1 MAHPNIIRLYYAYAR
16 PPSIITGFYPLGSI
30 DRLLYS
36 KPRLAAFTWEFQV
49 RCAIDVAQGLEFMHS
64 RAIPILHRDLKS
76 ANVLVQD
83 LEPTSAVVAAL
94 CDFGLA
100 TRFTGTESR
109 GPNDNPRWTAPE
121 VLQYQPYTTKADIY
135 SYGVVLFEIMTG
147 RVPFDDDSFEFIV
160 SKRVIKGDRPR
171 LPDSIEPR
179 MAALIS
185 RCWSQL
191 PAQRPEWSAILHEL
205 RSILVSTTSI
215 TIERPGTLSQS
226 FSRRAGTAVIE
237 WTAAQPANAS
247 ATLSAAAPRAGCKPA
262 LATTTTTTTA
272 TSNSSNSSSIVDV
285 HTSR

>member
-1 MAHPNIIRLYYAYAR
+1 M
-16 PPSIITGFYPLGSI
+16 
-30 DRLLYS
+30 
-36 KPRLAAFTWEFQV
+36 

-171 LPDSIEPR
+171 LPDSIEPAPGAAAGMER
-179 MAALIS
+179 HPARAALDP
-185 RCWSQL
+185 RL
-191 PAQRPEWSAILHEL
+191 DDEHHH
-205 RSILVSTTSI
+205 
-215 TIERPGTLSQS
+215 
-226 FSRRAGTAVIE
+226 RATG
-237 WTAAQPANAS
+237 N
-247 ATLSAAAPRAGCKPA
+247 A
-262 LATTTTTTTA
+262 LAELLSSCWHGRHRVDRSTA
-272 TSNSSNSSSIVDV
+272 CQRLGHTVCCRTSCWLQACSCHHHHYDDC
-285 HTSR
+285 HQQ